1 VTGRSETEV
10 ANPPS
15 GVQVRPLAYT
25 LVACVAV
32 AILTVFSGT
41 GDPGGFS
48 DGLTLPRT
56 WFPPL
61 LLLLM
66 HSVYLLV
73 FGFLLYRAQVLP
85 AASRVKAIILVGGAL
100 LFQALWNP
108 ALSRMAESGDPGA
121 ALGIAAGGAAVYAL
135 WLTALAVLLLR
146 RDRIAGFTLAPYLLL
161 AFHDLWWAW
170 ALSQLN

>member
-1 VTGRSETEV
+1 VTGRSETE
-10 ANPPS
+10 ADNPPS

-66 HSVYLLV
+66 HSVYLL
-73 FGFLLYRAQVLP
+73 
-85 AASRVKAIILVGGAL
+85 
-100 LFQALWNP
+100 
-108 ALSRMAESGDPGA
+108 
-121 ALGIAAGGAAVYAL
+121 
-135 WLTALAVLLLR
+135 LR